1 MRYHGLKDVSSSLKP
16 SASANSSSETPASS
30 IMVVSGVTTLAPA
43 GADKVI
49 PDKVA
54 PDELSTV
61 SSVTAIIL
69 DWLRL

>member
-1 MRYHGLKDVSSSLKP
+1 
-16 SASANSSSETPASS
+16 
-30 IMVVSGVTTLAPA
+30 MVVSGVTTLAPA

-61 SSVTAIIL
+61 VSSVTAIIL
-69 DWLRL
+69 D